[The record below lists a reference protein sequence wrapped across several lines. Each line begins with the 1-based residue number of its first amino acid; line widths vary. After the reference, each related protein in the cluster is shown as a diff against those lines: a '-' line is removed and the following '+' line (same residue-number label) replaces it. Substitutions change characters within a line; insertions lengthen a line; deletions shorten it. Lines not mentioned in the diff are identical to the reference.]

1 MRGSERSSDPEQIS
15 RVAIAYLSLGSNIG
29 DRERHLGR
37 AIELMEQHGI
47 IVKKRS
53 SLYDTEPW
61 GEHNQ
66 PRFLNMAVEIETEL
80 EPKALLRVLKS
91 VETEAGRE
99 KSFKWG
105 PRIVDLDI
113 LLYNYIIL
121 NEDALK
127 IPHPLMHE
135 REFVLRP
142 LHEIAPDVMHP
153 QLNMTIHELLSK
165 FCWKST
171 VNHGIS

>member
-1 MRGSERSSDPEQIS
+1 MSK
-15 RVAIAYLSLGSNIG
+15 VAIAYLSLGSNLG
-29 DRERHLGR
+29 DRERNLGR
-37 AIELMEQHGI
+37 AIGLMEQHGI
-47 IVKKRS
+47 HVKKRS
-53 SLYDTEPW
+53 SLYETEPW

-66 PRFLNMAVEIETEL
+66 PRFLNMAVEIETRL
-80 EPKALLRVLKS
+80 TPKALFRVLKS

-105 PRIVDLDI
+105 PRVIDLDI
-113 LLYNYIIL
+113 LLYNHIIL
-121 NEDALK
+121 NEVVLK

-153 QLNMTIHELLSK
+153 QLNMTIHELFSK
-165 FCWKST
+165 CCRKSA